1 MKTPDLSIIVPVY
14 NVQKYIRHCM
24 ASILHQKG
32 VSESEII
39 VIDDGS
45 TDYTLPI
52 LNKIAEHHNNIQII
66 HQENTGVSAARNT
79 GIAASHGKYV
89 TFVDG
94 DDMVGIKAKAFD
106 EYFPEPLRE
115 DIGCM
120 SYYENDRKTI
130 NKLSAKHFDDKYF
143 VNMLHTAY
151 ITDAEI
157 VLGGKIAS
165 NTGDS
170 YMLKE
175 IYKECVIR
183 GNQPTDKQSLLL
195 EAEIRESANFALFSR
210 AMLDKYNLRF
220 TPGMNLD
227 EDILF
232 CSLGVLYADKT
243 ATAPDVTYFYNN
255 HPNSL
260 SYIMSDEDNFIKYK
274 NAYIHRFH
282 LLLTQITKQQQ
293 YMTKE
298 LFGSLK
304 NMFIEKYEALFD
316 STLSYTP
323 NSEEQKKYHK
333 YECQESRCKKK
344 DCTQCQTAYRF
355 LKRLKSEYRNLIDQN
370 IVNVQTH

>member
-1 MKTPDLSIIVPVY
+1 MT
-14 NVQKYIRHCM
+14 
-24 ASILHQKG
+24 SILHQKG
-32 VSESEII
+32 VNESEII

-52 LNKIAEHHNNIQII
+52 LNKIARNYNNIQVI
-66 HQENTGVSAARNT
+66 HQENMGVSAARNT
-79 GIAASHGKYV
+79 GIDASHGKYI

-94 DDMVGIKAKAFD
+94 DDMVGINHDAFD

-115 DIGCM
+115 EFGYI
-120 SYYENDRKTI
+120 SYYETEHKTI

-151 ITDAEI
+151 TTDAEI
-157 VLGGKIAS
+157 VLGGKIAL

-170 YMLKE
+170 YMLKQ
-175 IYKECVIR
+175 IYKRCITR
-183 GNQPTDKQSLLL
+183 GAKPTDKSSLLL

-220 TPGMNLD
+220 TPHMNLD

-232 CSLGVLYADKT
+232 CSLAVLYADKT

-255 HPNSL
+255 HPDSL
-260 SYIMSDEDNFIKYK
+260 SYIMSDKDNFIKYK
-274 NAYIHRFH
+274 IAYIHRFY
-282 LLLTQITKQQQ
+282 LLLDKITKHPQ

-316 STLSYTP
+316 STLSYVP
-323 NSEEQKKYHK
+323 DSSEQTKYHK
-333 YECQESRCKKK
+333 FECQELRCKKK
-344 DCTQCQTAYRF
+344 DCTQCQNAYKF
-355 LKRLKSEYRNLIDQN
+355 LKRLKSEYRKLIEERM
-370 IVNVQTH
+370 IKTK

>member
-106 EYFPEPLRE
+106 EYFAEPLRE

-151 ITDAEI
+151 TTDAEI
-157 VLGGKIAS
+157 VLGGKIAL
-165 NTGDS
+165 NTSDS
-170 YMLKE
+170 YMLKQVYNKR
-175 IYKECVIR
+175 IIR
-183 GNQPTDKQSLLL
+183 GSRTTDKQTLLL

-220 TPGMNLD
+220 TPHMNLD

-232 CSLGVLYADKT
+232 CQLAVLYADKT
-243 ATAPDVTYFYNN
+243 VTAPDVTYFYNN

-344 DCTQCQTAYRF
+344 DCTQCQNAYKF
-355 LKRLKSEYRNLIDQN
+355 LKRLQSEYRKLVEEHMIKV
-370 IVNVQTH
+370 I

>member
-1 MKTPDLSIIVPVY
+1 MKTPDLSIIIPVY
-14 NVQKYIRHCM
+14 NVQKYIRRCM
-24 ASILHQKG
+24 TSIFRQQGADK
-32 VSESEII
+32 SEII
-39 VIDDGS
+39 VVDDGS

-52 LNKIAEHHNNIQII
+52 LNKIARHHNNMQII
-66 HQENTGVSAARNT
+66 HQENAGVSVARNT
-79 GIAASHGKYV
+79 GITASHGKYI

-94 DDMVGIKAKAFD
+94 DDIVGINHKAFD

-115 DIGCM
+115 EFGYI
-120 SYYENDRKTI
+120 SYYETERKTI
-130 NKLSAKHFDDKYF
+130 DKLSAIHFDDKYF

-151 ITDAEI
+151 TTDADI

-175 IYKECVIR
+175 IYKERTIR
-183 GNQPTDKQSLLL
+183 GKLPTDKQSLLL

-220 TPGMNLD
+220 TPRMNLD

-232 CSLGVLYADKT
+232 CSLAVLYSDKT

-255 HPNSL
+255 HPDSL
-260 SYIMSDEDNFIKYK
+260 SYIMSDKDNFIKYK

-282 LLLTQITKQQQ
+282 LLLNTITKQPQ

-298 LFGSLK
+298 LFGGLK
-304 NMFIEKYEALFD
+304 NMFITKYEALFD

-333 YECQESRCKKK
+333 YECQEKRCKKK
-344 DCTQCQTAYRF
+344 DCTQCQKAYTF
-355 LKRLKSEYRNLIDQN
+355 LKRLKSEYCNLIEKTSQN
-370 IVNVQTH
+370 TK